1 MKKHNQ
7 NNVEM
12 YMAKETPTNMAGRQI
27 TGPKLLV
34 WLPAQIAMKFQLMHN
49 ESS

>member
-27 TGPKLLV
+27 TGPTLLV
-34 WLPAQIAMKFQLMHN
+34 WAASPDSYEVSINAQ
-49 ESS
+49 